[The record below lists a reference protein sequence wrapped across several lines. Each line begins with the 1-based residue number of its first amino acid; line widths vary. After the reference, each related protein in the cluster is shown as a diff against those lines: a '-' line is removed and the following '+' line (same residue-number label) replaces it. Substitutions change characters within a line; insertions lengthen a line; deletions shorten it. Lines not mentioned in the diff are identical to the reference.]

1 MGKVTATDIM
11 KLLEDGKRPPCMEDL
26 EDGIL
31 SETDPE
37 LVSEIS
43 DFWRCCDELF
53 QIKKSIAAL
62 ADKEGK
68 K

>member
-11 KLLEDGKRPPCMEDL
+11 KLLEDGKSPPCMEDL

-31 SETDPE
+31 SETDKE
-37 LVSEIS
+37 LTSLVA
-43 DFWRCCDELF
+43 DFFICCDELSL
-53 QIKKSIAAL
+53 IRKRISIL